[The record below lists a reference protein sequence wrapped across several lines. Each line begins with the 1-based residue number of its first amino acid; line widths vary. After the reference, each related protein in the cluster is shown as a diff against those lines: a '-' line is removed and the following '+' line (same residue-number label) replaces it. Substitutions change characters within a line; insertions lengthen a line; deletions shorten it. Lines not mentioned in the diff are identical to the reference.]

1 MQRCIKCGSLIAME
15 DMKEM
20 ENEGS
25 QLTLELTCAN
35 GCSYRWQSQPTVSS
49 TKGVGNLLLA
59 ASVFFSGI
67 HFAKFEQ
74 FCKNMNLKTISEDTY
89 TTLRKKYVF
98 PAIEK
103 TWAKEQNAVLSS
115 MKSREVV
122 LCGDGRCD
130 SPGHCAKYCT
140 YTFIDVESQK
150 VADFKVISCTQVSS
164 SNAMEIR
171 GFKEALKSIEENG
184 VKVSSIS
191 TDRHPQIV
199 KEMRASNQEKHHEF
213 DPWHVAK
220 GVLKKMA
227 IAAKRKECVGLGEWI
242 PSIVNHLWWSA
253 QTCEGN
259 AEVLKEKWVSV
270 IHHVTNRHDW
280 PGNKH
285 YHRCAH
291 EPLDELTERTKLWLS
306 PGSEAHKALVRTVKD
321 KRLLKD
327 LDHLTKCIHTTT
339 LEVYHSMY
347 LKYLPKRTYFGY
359 DEMIHASMLAALDH
373 NNNANRQ
380 QTQRTQADDGDGQKQ
395 KNMAATGAKIVF
407 TL

>member
-1 MQRCIKCGSLIAME
+1 
-15 DMKEM
+15 
-20 ENEGS
+20 
-25 QLTLELTCAN
+25 
-35 GCSYRWQSQPTVSS
+35 
-49 TKGVGNLLLA
+49 
-59 ASVFFSGI
+59 
-67 HFAKFEQ
+67 
-74 FCKNMNLKTISEDTY
+74 
-89 TTLRKKYVF
+89 
-98 PAIEK
+98 
-103 TWAKEQNAVLSS
+103 
-115 MKSREVV
+115 
-122 LCGDGRCD
+122 
-130 SPGHCAKYCT
+130 
-140 YTFIDVESQK
+140 
-150 VADFKVISCTQVSS
+150 
-164 SNAMEIR
+164 MEIR

-184 VKVSSIS
+184 VKVSTIS

-199 KEMRASNQEKHHEF
+199 KEMRASNPEKHHEF

-220 GVLKKMA
+220 GVSKKLA

-291 EPLDELTERTKLWLS
+291 EPLDEPTKRTKLWLS

-347 LKYLPKRTYFGY
+347 LKYLPKRTHFGY
-359 DEMIHASMLAALDH
+359 DVMIHASMLAALDH
-373 NNNANRQ
+373 NNNANRE
-380 QTQRTQADDGDGQKQ
+380 QAVFQDGETVGEPKFKISWSKVHKSFRARPVAVK
-395 KNMAATGAKIVF
+395 KNYGYMMAMVADVLSSVTDF
-407 TL
+407 